1 MKRSELTKIQLA
13 GALKDLTNTMP
24 FRKISVSHIA
34 DHADMSRKSFY
45 YHFKDKYD
53 LVSFIFDSEFAEY
66 QLHNNRGSWL
76 AQMCHYLYEQREFYR
91 VVLRYEGQNCFEDHL
106 RGFITSKATEAMDNP
121 AQEDLACEK
130 LLSEAVLAILKTW
143 LTDSE
148 VMEADTFLRVL
159 NRAITHLTNADLNR

>member
-53 LVSFIFDSEFAEY
+53 LVS
-66 QLHNNRGSWL
+66 
-76 AQMCHYLYEQREFYR
+76 
-91 VVLRYEGQNCFEDHL
+91 
-106 RGFITSKATEAMDNP
+106 
-121 AQEDLACEK
+121 
-130 LLSEAVLAILKTW
+130 
-143 LTDSE
+143 
-148 VMEADTFLRVL
+148 
-159 NRAITHLTNADLNR
+159 